1 MEVAALRGQSV
12 VVETFELEE
21 RRDVVVEDVD
31 VLIKYNVALVKFLK
45 IECYC
50 IDLMLI
56 FELRETNCKSL
67 TRKPLIELRI
77 TIHE

>member
-1 MEVAALRGQSV
+1 MEVAELRGQSV

-31 VLIKYNVALVKFLK
+31 VLIRFNVALVKLLK
-45 IECYC
+45 IESYY

-56 FELRETNCKSL
+56 FELRETDCKSL
-67 TRKPLIELRI
+67 TRKRLIELRI